1 MVSKDRNK
9 LAGKHAIVT
18 GGSRGIGKA
27 VAAAYAGEGA
37 RVLICGRNGVD
48 VERAVD
54 EIRRSGGDIHGLAGD
69 VGLPEDVRRVV
80 LAAMARFGSIEVLVN
95 NASLLGP
102 RVAIVDYPFSS
113 WVDVMR
119 INLNG
124 IFLMTQEVLKVMVPR
139 RQGSIINVS
148 SGVGRVG
155 KANWGAYVPSKFA
168 LEGFT
173 QMLAEETRRY
183 GIRVNALNPGATRT
197 EMRAAAYPEEDALTL
212 PKPEEITPAFV
223 YLASDE
229 SAAVTGKSLDA
240 Q

>member
-1 MVSKDRNK
+1 M
-9 LAGKHAIVT
+9 
-18 GGSRGIGKA
+18 
-27 VAAAYAGEGA
+27 
-37 RVLICGRNGVD
+37 
-48 VERAVD
+48 
-54 EIRRSGGDIHGLAGD
+54 
-69 VGLPEDVRRVV
+69 
-80 LAAMARFGSIEVLVN
+80 MARFGSVDVLVN

-113 WVDVMR
+113 WVEVMR

-124 IFLMTQEVLKVMVPR
+124 VFLMTQEVLQQMIPR

-155 KANWGAYVPSKFA
+155 KANWGAYGPSKFA
-168 LEGFT
+168 VEGFS
-173 QMLAEETRRY
+173 QMLAEEIRRF

-197 EMRAAAYPEEDALTL
+197 EMRAAAYPEEDPLTL
-212 PKPEEITPAFV
+212 PKPDDITKAFV

-229 SAAVTGKSLDA
+229 STGVTGKSLDA